1 MRKFFTPLLFLL
13 TATASMGQNLVER
26 CGTDERHAILMQDSA
41 YAAQYAEKVSKVKRY
56 LKDHNDLAK
65 ADCDEILY
73 LPVAVH
79 FQDVGIDYACA
90 VDMALSQV
98 ETLNQDFGGTNPDID
113 KWEEGRPMRWPQIQ
127 NGESCV
133 QFCLATLNH
142 PNGSGIAEGEW
153 AVTLN
158 DTDGSTD
165 NLPMWSGY
173 VNFFVRDMG
182 NPLGYSPLGGN
193 GNGDGVVCGITYF
206 GSVSCGGNTIS
217 GQYNLGRTITHEV
230 GHYLSLSHPFDN
242 PDCAVDGDDI
252 DDTPITNAPTYGCY
266 AVGEELVNCVDPILW
281 PSYMDYCDDAC
292 LYMFS
297 QEQVENIEA
306 YVNTSLD
313 NLLNSATIK
322 CEDAACVQFEVDLA
336 STDESCPGND
346 GSILLAA
353 SGGTEPYIYSI
364 TGGETNSNN
373 GNFNNLPQ
381 GSYSVFVTD
390 QQGCEFTESVE
401 LERET
406 PTMEVLTTKNSFCG
420 DNSGSLSVKVNY
432 DTDFQYKIEG
442 LTSLQDTNFFDNLSR
457 GTYVVTAQ
465 TSTGCSSSIEVEI
478 GDDSD
483 LNFIVRSVQPVNC
496 PLFDNGHIRVELS
509 NGLEPIDWQLD
520 NGNRTNNGY
529 YDNLSP
535 GTYLLSVEDSR
546 GCQLEQEFK
555 VGISYLNIGDDCP
568 CDVYIPNAMTPDGDG
583 LNDLLTVVPSCP
595 ISDYNLQIF
604 TRWGQLIFESN
615 DLDIR
620 WNGGLEGYYVEAGI
634 YFYRITYRWGESRNE
649 SLEVQTENG
658 YVTILK

>member
-1 MRKFFTPLLFLL
+1 
-13 TATASMGQNLVER
+13 MGQDQVER

-41 YAAQYAEKVSKVKRY
+41 YAAQYAEKVSKVERY
-56 LKDHNDLAK
+56 LKDHDNLAK

-98 ETLNQDFGGTNPDID
+98 EILNQDFGGTNPDIN
-113 KWEEGRPMRWPQIQ
+113 KWEEGQPMRWPQIQ

-206 GSVSCGGNTIS
+206 GSISCGGNTIS

-230 GHYLSLSHPFDN
+230 GHYLSLRHPFDN
-242 PDCAVDGDDI
+242 PDCAVDGDGI
-252 DDTPITNAPTYGCY
+252 DDTPITNAATFGCY
-266 AVGEELVNCVDPILW
+266 AVGEELINCVDPILW

-306 YVNTSLD
+306 YVNTSLS
-313 NLLNSATIK
+313 NLLNSATLK

-364 TGGETNSNN
+364 TGGETNSND

-406 PTMEVLTTKNSFCG
+406 PTMEVLSTNNSFCG

-442 LTSLQDTNFFDNLSR
+442 LTSLQDTNFFGNLSH
-457 GTYVVTAQ
+457 GTYIVTAQ
-465 TSTGCSSSIEVEI
+465 TGTGCTSSIEIEL
-478 GDDSD
+478 GDDTD

-496 PLFDNGHIRVELS
+496 PLFDNGQIKVDLS
-509 NGLEPIDWQLD
+509 GGIEPITWQL
-520 NGNRTNNGY
+520 NSGNRTNNGY
-529 YDNLSP
+529 FENLSP
-535 GTYLLSVEDSR
+535 GSYLLSVEDSR
-546 GCQLEQEFK
+546 GCQLEQEFN

-583 LNDLLTVVPSCP
+583 LNDLLTIVPSCP

-604 TRWGQLIFESN
+604 TRWGKLIFES
-615 DLDIR
+615 DDIDKR
-620 WNGGLEGYYVEAGI
+620 WNGGLDNYYVEAGI
-634 YFYRITYRWGESRNE
+634 YFYRLTYRWGEVRNE